1 MEASKDQNPNKTE
14 FQSVDDDI
22 DTHLSPATH
31 QSEITPAE
39 IDRKSDS
46 STVTSSAVNVA
57 DIAECGINDG
67 PKQND
72 PSDKTKKKKKKKKKK
87 TNPGFSDTSSD
98 TINENVQDDHSPAMS
113 TSTELL
119 LIQKA
124 EVDRDGS
131 FQESTGAVST
141 SPFQE
146 GEREDIQEG
155 SLSGKKKKKKKKKKK
170 ASETDDFDV
179 SVLSSCDVLSSPPSN
194 DRVPSQALSSDT
206 AVPEAGEI
214 KSNATEDHRNPRTSD
229 ETVSELT
236 SDQQELLLTIS
247 TASGQN
253 EIGCQESSITP
264 EYNVQGDSSGKPKK
278 KKKRKKKQKVEYN
291 ILSDSESGVVLAT
304 GITEI
309 ERVNLLQ
316 VMPEKSSVAGAMQQQ
331 SQTRNDAEAMTTQ
344 ADTQLLCVHDVSAT
358 SHLNP
363 GEAVELIKPD
373 EDSSCTGQ
381 SLREE

>member
-22 DTHLSPATH
+22 DTQLSPATH
-31 QSEITPAE
+31 QSEITLAE
-39 IDRKSDS
+39 IGRESDS

-72 PSDKTKKKKKKKKKK
+72 PSGKTKKKKKKK
-87 TNPGFSDTSSD
+87 
-98 TINENVQDDHSPAMS
+98 
-113 TSTELL
+113 
-119 LIQKA
+119 
-124 EVDRDGS
+124 
-131 FQESTGAVST
+131 
-141 SPFQE
+141 
-146 GEREDIQEG
+146 
-155 SLSGKKKKKKKKKKK
+155 
-170 ASETDDFDV
+170 ASAETDDFDV

-214 KSNATEDHRNPRTSD
+214 ESNATEDHRNPRTSD

-316 VMPEKSSVAGAMQQQ
+316 VMPEKSSAAGAMQQQ